1 VRAARPRCWAR
12 PLTFARRRVS
22 EATTADVFFG
32 KVPREHWVQ
41 PDWINETL
49 ATKNREEMDSDV
61 PYARAC

>member
-1 VRAARPRCWAR
+1 
-12 PLTFARRRVS
+12 VS

-61 PYARAC
+61 PYARACWCCPHLRPHG

>member
-1 VRAARPRCWAR
+1 
-12 PLTFARRRVS
+12 VS

-41 PDWINETL
+41 PEWINETL

-61 PYARAC
+61 PYARACWCCPHLRPHG